1 MRNHFAKKIT
11 EWAAQDEKIVLL
23 SGDIGNRL
31 FDKFKECCPGRFYN
45 CGVAEANMI
54 GMAAG
59 LAMQGFRPVCYTIA
73 PFLTY
78 RAMEQIRVDLGYHH
92 LPVVLVGTG
101 GGLAYASLGGTHHS
115 CEELGMLRLIP
126 GLTVAAPGDAM
137 ELEAVL
143 GHCLKGDRP
152 AYIRIGKKGE
162 PVVHAKPPP
171 MKPGKPILLSQG
183 KDVALVSCGTVLP
196 EAIQA
201 AELLLKEGISAS
213 VYSQPY
219 LKPFVSEEWNK
230 IFRKHRR
237 VVSIEEHSRL
247 GGLGGSLAEWRSGH
261 EQGAPLLRLGVK
273 DEFLHR
279 TMDQKE
285 ARQES
290 GVDAAGI
297 SRAVRKLFSGGVRR
311 RTWKKKS

>member
-1 MRNHFAKKIT
+1 MRNHFARKIT
-11 EWAAQDEKIVLL
+11 EWAEKDERIVLL

-31 FDKFKECCPGRFYN
+31 FDKFKERCPGRFYN
-45 CGVAEANMI
+45 CGVAEANMV

-59 LAMQGFRPVCYTIA
+59 LATQGFRPVCYTIA

-126 GLTVAAPGDAM
+126 GMTVAAPADAM
-137 ELEAVL
+137 ELESVL
-143 GHCLKGDRP
+143 DDALRGKST

-162 PVVHAKPPP
+162 PVVHPKPPKLNMGEP
-171 MKPGKPILLSQG
+171 VRLAKG
-183 KDVALVSCGTVLP
+183 KDVALISCGTILP
-196 EAIQA
+196 EVIRA
-201 AELLLKEGISAS
+201 AELLKKKGISAS

-219 LKPFVSEEWNK
+219 LKPFPDKPWAP
-230 IFRKHRR
+230 IFRSHRS

-247 GGLGGSLAEWRSGH
+247 GGLGGCLAEWRTGQ
-261 EQGAPLLRLGVK
+261 EKGAVLVRLGVP

-279 TMDQKE
+279 TMDQEE
-285 ARQES
+285 ARKES
-290 GVDAAGI
+290 GFDAAGI
-297 SRAVRKLFSGGVRR
+297 CRALKNAVRPRSERKAA
-311 RTWKKKS
+311 